1 MKPQAEADLQERAR
15 RLGLWGLLANW
26 DLLSKQSWVREYL
39 GVEEDER
46 SRRSLERRIHGA
58 RLGVFKSMVDFDWQW
73 PRVVDRDHVED
84 LMQLGFVAESANVV
98 LFGPAGTGKTMI
110 AQNLGYQALLNGHAA
125 LMTTASAMLNDLA
138 AQDSA
143 AALARRLRRY
153 CRPRLLVLD
162 EIGYFVHA
170 GRAADLFFEVVSQRY
185 GQKSTVMTSNKPF
198 SEWPEVFGGAG
209 CVSAIV
215 DRIVHKVEI
224 VKIDGESYRQKEA
237 KERAERQAKE
247 REGKAKKRRSS

>member
-1 MKPQAEADLQERAR
+1 MTSHTEAELQARAR

-26 DLLSKQSWVREYL
+26 GKLSSQPWVREYL

-46 SRRSLERRIHGA
+46 SRRSLERRIRSA
-58 RLGVFKSMVDFDWQW
+58 RLGSFKSMVDFDWQW
-73 PRVVDRDHVED
+73 PKTIDRDHVEE
-84 LMQLGFVAESANVV
+84 LLQLGFLGEAANVV
-98 LFGPAGTGKTMI
+98 LFGPTGIGKTMI
-110 AQNLGYQALLNGHAA
+110 AQNLGFQALQHGHTA
-125 LMTTASAMLNDLA
+125 LMTTASAMLNDLG
-138 AQDSA
+138 AQDST

-153 CRPRLLVLD
+153 CRPRLLILD

-185 GQKSTVMTSNKPF
+185 GQRSTVMTSNKPF
-198 SEWPEVFGGAG
+198 SEWPNVFGGAG

-215 DRIVHKVEI
+215 DRVVHKVEI

-237 KERAERQAKE
+237 MARAEQRAKE
-247 REGKAKKRRSS
+247 RKDRARK